1 MDKTIPPLENTQANP
16 PLGEFFT
23 DPKIGNFLQEMAAKC
38 GLRLDAHRGLYEL
51 PRGIQLH
58 RFKGEKIVKL
68 IGQYRNEENHEHPN
82 HVYTIEVHKSEVA
95 ETFVSIQ
102 EDGKCLMSINFNGSS
117 LGAEYV
123 AIKALKA
130 VLHRRDR
137 RNLRKRN
144 QEHKRK
150 ELKKAAAQ
158 NLKG

>member
-1 MDKTIPPLENTQANP
+1 
-16 PLGEFFT
+16 
-23 DPKIGNFLQEMAAKC
+23 MAAKC
-38 GLRLDAHRGLYEL
+38 GLRISEHKGLYEL

-82 HVYTIEVHKSEVA
+82 HVYTIEVHKSDVA

-102 EDGKCLMSINFNGSS
+102 EDGKSLMSINFNGSS

-144 QEHKRK
+144 QELKRK
-150 ELKKAAAQ
+150 ELKKAAQ